1 VTRLRAIYFVAGWA
15 ALGLGAA
22 GTVLPLLPT
31 TPFLLAAAWCFC
43 RSSPRMAGWLL
54 DHPVLGK
61 PLRAWQ
67 REGAI
72 STPAKLAAVA
82 SMAAGYALS
91 IHVARLGTIPAIAL
105 AALLLAVAAFIVT
118 RPAPSAPRH
127 GLAQAKILAR
137 IGDVSS
143 SRSRPRRS
151 A

>member
-1 VTRLRAIYFVAGWA
+1 MTRFRVFYFVAGWA
-15 ALGLGAA
+15 TLGLGAA

-72 STPAKLAAVA
+72 STPTKLVAVA
-82 SMAAGYALS
+82 SMAIGYGFAMRFS
-91 IHVARLGTIPAIAL
+91 ELGSVPASGL
-105 AALLLAVAAFIVT
+105 ALLLLSVAVFIVT
-118 RPAPSAPRH
+118 RPRPLLPKSMVN
-127 GLAQAKILAR
+127 
-137 IGDVSS
+137 VSRG
-143 SRSRPRRS
+143 RS
-151 A
+151 